1 MTNQLSS
8 KIRSLQ
14 EIGHDRPCKSASYN
28 VQSLLDGQKY
38 TAVFATSDVD
48 KVRLRKLKLDVKY
61 KFLVRSVISQ
71 APAK

>member
-8 KIRSLQ
+8 KIRPLQ

-61 KFLVRSVISQ
+61 S
-71 APAK
+71 